1 MDHLAGQVVV
11 VVVRVDIDGQVARRR
26 AEQGLVLRVP
36 AYGLGP
42 ARAADVT
49 VEADHPVGRGH
60 HDVQVVGDHEGPAPP
75 ARPDARNELVQFE
88 LPRYVHPLDRLVEDQ
103 QVGLPQERARQEDAP
118 QLAAREVG
126 RRLVDQ
132 TVRAHFVEDPG
143 HGLRGRAARQP
154 EEPPDRQGDDRVDGE
169 ALGQVAHDQA
179 RTPPDRPRVRLDE
192 AEQDADERRFPGAVG
207 PDECHNL
214 ARVH

>member
-11 VVVRVDIDGQVARRR
+11 MVVRVDIDGQVARRR

-36 AYGLGP
+36 AHGLRP
-42 ARAADVT
+42 SRAADVT

-75 ARPDARNELVQFE
+75 ARPDAGDEIVQLE
-88 LPRYVHPLDRLVEDQ
+88 LPRYVHSLDRLVEDE
-103 QVGLPQERARQEDAP
+103 QVGLAQERARQEDAP

-132 TVRAHFVEDPG
+132 TLCAHFVEDPG
-143 HGLRGRAARQP
+143 HGLRGRAAR
-154 EEPPDRQGDDRVDGE
+154 
-169 ALGQVAHDQA
+169 
-179 RTPPDRPRVRLDE
+179 
-192 AEQDADERRFPGAVG
+192 
-207 PDECHNL
+207 
-214 ARVH
+214 